1 MVRFTSLAVG
11 LLTAAACNA
20 DFITQVKRA
29 EPTVKTIPPP
39 LQERAEPTATIA
51 PYFAERAE
59 PTVTIAPYLAKRE
72 EEAAPLLGE
81 RAPEPDSVTGVF
93 RRAEATPIVDKRAPE
108 PDSVTGEFK
117 RAEATSPPVAP
128 AWNSAPKDAPLRG
141 NYTGDLR
148 PQIHY
153 SPPQNFMNDPN
164 GLFKDAEGVYHVYY
178 QCTSPTPFTPF
189 QG

>member
-59 PTVTIAPYLAKRE
+59 PTVKTIPPPLQERAEPTATIAPYLAKRE
-72 EEAAPLLGE
+72 EEAAPLLDE

-93 RRAEATPIVDKRAPE
+93 KRAEATPIVDKRAPE

-141 NYTGDLR
+141 NYTGD
-148 PQIHY
+148 
-153 SPPQNFMNDPN
+153 
-164 GLFKDAEGVYHVYY
+164 FK
-178 QCTSPTPFTPF
+178 TSDSLLSTSKLHE
-189 QG
+189 